1 MQCVQTSFEW
11 IQDIIFQYKSLYIRN
26 LKSPLTISQI
36 KKRGHVINK
45 DLAKVS
51 LFHTFLSLFTDL
63 RKKIVIKCWTL
74 ETGTCRT
81 EHMIKVCLLKL
92 WPHLEMF
99 LITNAS
105 HHRHEIVWISSKYYI
120 RNTIKGSRSP
130 AMCRPVCLAMNGLRY
145 MESPTEYVHELCH
158 YAKVNLS
165 STYCQECPYSINLE
179 RWFRTLW

>member
-51 LFHTFLSLFTDL
+51 LFHTFLSFFTDL

-99 LITNAS
+99 SITNAS

-120 RNTIKGSRSP
+120 RNTIKEAVQGPLLCVVLYVLQWMVLGIWNHRQN
-130 AMCRPVCLAMNGLRY
+130 MFMNFVIMQR
-145 MESPTEYVHELCH
+145 
-158 YAKVNLS
+158 
-165 STYCQECPYSINLE
+165 STYRLHIVRRAL
-179 RWFRTLW
+179 TA